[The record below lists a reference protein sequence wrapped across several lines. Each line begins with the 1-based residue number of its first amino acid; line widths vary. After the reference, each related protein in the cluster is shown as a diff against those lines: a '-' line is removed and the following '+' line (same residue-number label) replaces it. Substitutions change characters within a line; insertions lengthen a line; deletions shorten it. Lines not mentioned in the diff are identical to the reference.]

1 MTDDQISRLS
11 AIGMV
16 WDNSIE
22 KRSLDAWEE
31 RYAEAK
37 RYFDT
42 HGDLIVPT
50 NYVGADGKRL
60 GTWIIAQR
68 RYYEKGKL
76 KKDQIDS

>member
-1 MTDDQISRLS
+1 
-11 AIGMV
+11 MV

-22 KRSLDAWEE
+22 KRNIDVWEW

-50 NYVGADGKRL
+50 NYVVADGKKL
-60 GTWIIAQR
+60 GTWIIVQR
-68 RYYEKGKL
+68 RYYAEGKL
-76 KKDQIDS
+76 KKDQIDRLSAIGMI